1 MAAADILDERDAAHL
16 LRRAG
21 FGAAPRELTRFIG
34 LSRAE
39 AVDLLLAA
47 KPSAARG
54 PGSTTFGTEAL
65 ERLQCWWLKRMLSPR
80 YRLQEKMVLFW
91 HDHFPSGVAVINRLE
106 ALAEQNALFR
116 SRGLGSFR
124 ELVHQVTRN
133 RAMLEYLD
141 GRRNRVGEV
150 NENYARE
157 LMELFTLGPVDEDGN
172 ENYTQLDV
180 VALSR
185 ALTGFHYGSEKK
197 PVVVLSATRF
207 DDGHTVLFQG
217 RPFQLAGVLGV
228 ESPEGTPFPPE
239 QNVLD
244 ALFAHRDG
252 GGRPTLAR
260 FLVRKLW
267 AWFATPVADDAL
279 VDELSAGFVASGY
292 VVGEL
297 LRALLT
303 HDAFYAEAARHAT
316 PKNPVEF
323 ATQALLALGV
333 KSNLKELP
341 RLLSRMGMDLFDPPG
356 VEGWQHGPAWL
367 ATSRYLARMELAQA
381 LASGRGKNG
390 FPGFRFKLK
399 LPLGATPDALVDD
412 ALGRL
417 GLEVSAPTRQ
427 RAIDYVSEGGFGSPE
442 WLEKKWRGLFVLL
455 LSLPESQVH

>member
-1 MAAADILDERDAAHL
+1 MAAGDILDQPAAAQL

-21 FGAAPRELTRFIG
+21 FGASPRDLARFAG
-34 LSRAE
+34 LSRVE
-39 AVDLLLAA
+39 AVDALLAV

-54 PGSTTFGTEAL
+54 PGAYTFGTKAL
-65 ERLQCWWLKRMLSPR
+65 ERLQGWWLKRMLSPR

-91 HDHFPSGVAVINRLE
+91 HDHFPSGAAVINRLE
-106 ALAEQNALFR
+106 ALAEQNAMFR
-116 SRGLGSFR
+116 SHGLGSFR

-157 LMELFTLGPVDEDGN
+157 LMELFTLGPVDEDGH

-180 VALSR
+180 VMLSR
-185 ALTGFHYGSEKK
+185 ALTGFHYDNAKK
-197 PVVVLSATRF
+197 PVVVLSESRF
-207 DDGHTVLFQG
+207 DGGQKVLFQG
-217 RPFQLAGVLGV
+217 RPFAISGVLGV
-228 ESPEGTPFPPE
+228 ESPDGTRFPPE
-239 QNVLD
+239 TNVLD
-244 ALFAHRDG
+244 ALFAHRDNR
-252 GGRPTLAR
+252 GRPTLAR

-267 AWFATPVADDAL
+267 AWFASPEADGAL
-279 VDELSAGFVASGY
+279 VDELSATFVASDY
-292 VVGEL
+292 QIGEL

-303 HDAFYAEAARHAT
+303 HDAFYADATRRST

-333 KSNLKELP
+333 KSNGKQLP

-367 ATSRYLARMELAQA
+367 AASRYLARMEFAQA

-390 FPGFRFKLK
+390 FRFKPQ
-399 LPLGATPDALVDD
+399 LPVGATPASLVDD

-417 GLEVSAPTRQ
+417 DLEVSAATRQ
-427 RAIDYVSEGGFGSPE
+427 RAIDYVSEGELGSPE
-442 WLEKKWRGLFVLL
+442 WFEKKYRGLFVLL
-455 LSLPESQVH
+455 LSLPECQVH